1 MPSENETGTT
11 TVALLG
17 NPNVGKSTIF
27 ESLSGVRQRVG
38 NYPGVTVEKK
48 IGHVEIGDRQYTLVD
63 LPGTYSL
70 APRSLDEMVAVDVLL
85 GRRDDVAP
93 PDAILCILDAS
104 NLQRNLYLLN
114 QTLELRTPTVVALNK
129 MDVAAEQGVK
139 LDVER
144 LREHVGVP
152 IVPMQAHRNVGLD
165 QLKQALVEAAHAE
178 AETHESPFPEV
189 FQEEVASLEDELA
202 GRSPDPLPRYLVER
216 LLLDSGGYL
225 ESADLPGV
233 DEGVMIRVR
242 AARERLAAAGYPV
255 PAVEAMAR
263 YDWVAN
269 VMEGAVTTPAKYKST
284 FSDRIDKV
292 LTHRVFGY
300 VIFALLMA
308 IVFQSIFSG
317 ARPLMEGI
325 EHAVGWL
332 SDTAAGLLPEGAI
345 QSLLVHGVIAGVG
358 SVLTFLPQILI
369 LFCFIAVLE
378 DCGYMARAAYL
389 MDKPMSR
396 IGLSGKS
403 FIPLLS
409 SFACAVP
416 GIMATRVIEN
426 RRDRL
431 VTILVAPLM
440 SCSARLPVYALL
452 IAAFIPKT
460 AYLGGWIGLQGMTM
474 LALYLVGIATAVPVA
489 FVLKNTILRGETPP
503 FLMELPGYKV
513 PSLRTVLLRVVENGW
528 SFVRGAGT
536 LIVAVTV
543 VVWAAGYFPH
553 GAHVERNVRATYAEE
568 LAQLEAEIAELK
580 ARGQQP
586 SVKSA
591 NDRLVMLDQQQVELE
606 KEINN
611 VVAAS
616 YMKQSVL
623 GRAGKLIEPAV
634 RPLGWDWRI
643 GCAVVASFPAREVV
657 IGTLGVIYHLG
668 EGEDERS
675 ESLRE
680 TLQSATWPGT
690 KRPIF
695 NVPVALSIM
704 VFFALCAQ
712 CAATLATIR
721 RETNSWR
728 WPLFTFAYMTTLAY
742 LGAWATYQVG
752 ILFVS

>member
-1 MPSENETGTT
+1 MPSENETGTV

-17 NPNVGKSTIF
+17 NPNVGKSTVF
-27 ESLSGVRQRVG
+27 EALSGVRQRVG

-48 IGHVEIGDRQYTLVD
+48 IGYVEIAGQQYALVD

-70 APRSLDEMVAVDVLL
+70 APRSLDEMVTVDVLL

-93 PDAILCILDAS
+93 PDVIVCVADAS

-114 QTLELRTPTVVALNK
+114 QTLELQTPTVVVLNK
-129 MDVAAEQGVK
+129 ADVAAEQGVK
-139 LDVER
+139 LDIER
-144 LREHVGVP
+144 LRERIGVP
-152 IVPMQAHRNVGLD
+152 IVSMQAHRSVGLD
-165 QLKQALVEAAHAE
+165 QLKQVLAEAAHAE
-178 AETHESPFPEV
+178 PQTHDSPFPAI

-202 GRSPDPLPRYLVER
+202 SRTRESLPRYLVER

-225 ESADLPGV
+225 ENADLPGV
-233 DEGVMIRVR
+233 EERLMVKVQ
-242 AARERLAAAGYPV
+242 AARKRLSAAGYPV

-263 YDWVAN
+263 YDWVAD
-269 VMEGAVTTPAKYKST
+269 VLEDAVTVPERYKNTP
-284 FSDRIDKV
+284 SDRIDKV

-300 VIFALLMA
+300 VIFALLMV
-308 IVFQSIFSG
+308 IVFQAIFSG
-317 ARPLMEGI
+317 AGSVTKGI
-325 EHAVGWL
+325 EQSVGWL
-332 SDTAAGLLPEGAI
+332 SDVAAGSLPDGAI
-345 QSLLVHGVIAGVG
+345 QSLLVDGVIAGVG

-416 GIMATRVIEN
+416 GIMATRVIES

-431 VTILVAPLM
+431 VTIMVAPLM
-440 SCSARLPVYALL
+440 SCSARLIVYMLL
-452 IAAFIPKT
+452 IETVIPENLS
-460 AYLGGWIGLQGMTM
+460 ALRGLIMF
-474 LALYLVGIATAVPVA
+474 ALYLVGITTAIPVA
-489 FVLKNTILRGETPP
+489 IVLKRAVFRGQTPS
-503 FLMELPGYKV
+503 FLMELPGYKL
-513 PSLRTVLLRVVENGW
+513 PSLGTVSRRVLENGW
-528 SFVRGAGT
+528 SFVRDAGT

-553 GAHVERNVRATYAEE
+553 GEHVEREVHATYAKE
-568 LAQLEAEIAELK
+568 LSELKAEIAEFEG
-580 ARGQQP
+580 RSQQTAG
-586 SVKSA
+586 KTT
-591 NDRLVMLDQQQVELE
+591 NDRLVTLSQQRVELE

-611 VVAAS
+611 AVAAR
-616 YMKQSVL
+616 YMEQSVL

-643 GCAVVASFPAREVV
+643 GCAVIASFPAREVV

-668 EGEDERS
+668 EGQDERS
-675 ESLRE
+675 ESLRD

-690 KRPIF
+690 DRPIF

-742 LGAWATYQVG
+742 LGALVTYQVG
-752 ILFVS
+752 MLFMS

>member
-1 MPSENETGTT
+1 MPSENETGTI

-17 NPNVGKSTIF
+17 NPNVGKSTVF
-27 ESLSGVRQRVG
+27 ETLSGVRQRVG

-48 IGHVEIGDRQYTLVD
+48 IGHVELDGRQYTLVD

-70 APRSLDEMVAVDVLL
+70 APRSLDEMVTVDMLL
-85 GRRDDVAP
+85 GRRDDVAS
-93 PDAILCILDAS
+93 PDVILCILDAS

-114 QTLELRTPTVVALNK
+114 QTLELQTPTLVALNK
-129 MDVAAEQGVK
+129 MDVASEQGVK
-139 LDVER
+139 IDVAR
-144 LREHVGVP
+144 LQEQIGVT

-165 QLKQALVEAAHAE
+165 QLKQALVDAANADPK
-178 AETHESPFPEV
+178 THESPFPEV
-189 FQEEVASLEDELA
+189 FQEEVASLEEELA
-202 GRSPDPLPRYLVER
+202 GKTREPLPRYLVER
-216 LLLDSGGYL
+216 LLLDSGGYV

-233 DEGVMIRVR
+233 DQGFMVRVQT
-242 AARERLAAAGYPV
+242 ARERLSAAGYPV
-255 PAVEAMAR
+255 PAVEAMSR
-263 YDWVAN
+263 YDWVAS
-269 VMEGAVTTPAKYKST
+269 VMEGAVAVPKRYIST
-284 FSDRIDKV
+284 VSDRIDKV
-292 LTHRVFGY
+292 LTHRVLGY
-300 VIFALLMA
+300 VVFALLML

-317 ARPLMEGI
+317 ARPVMEGM
-325 EHAVGWL
+325 ERVMGWL
-332 SDTAAGLLPEGAI
+332 SDAVAGMLPDGAI
-345 QSLLVHGVIAGVG
+345 QSLLVDGVIAGVG

-369 LFCFIAVLE
+369 LFCFVAVLE

-440 SCSARLPVYALL
+440 SCSARLPVYVLL

-460 AYLGGWIGLQGMTM
+460 TVLGGWVGLQGMTM
-474 LALYLVGIATAVPVA
+474 FALYLVGIATAVPVA
-489 FVLKNTILRGETPP
+489 FVLKNTILRGETPS

-543 VVWAAGYFPH
+543 IVWAAGYFPH
-553 GAHVERNVRATYAEE
+553 GAHVEREVRASFANEVS
-568 LAQLEAEIAELK
+568 ALEAEIAELHDGE
-580 ARGQQP
+580 AEA
-586 SVKSA
+586 SDELA
-591 NDRLVMLDQQQVELE
+591 ADRLVALKQQHDELE
-606 KEINN
+606 KEIKNT
-611 VVAAS
+611 VAAS

-668 EGEDERS
+668 EGADERS

-680 TLQSATWPGT
+680 TLQSASWPGT
-690 KRPIF
+690 DRPIF

-728 WPLFTFAYMTTLAY
+728 WPLFTFAYMTALAY
-742 LGAWATYQVG
+742 LGAFVTYQVG
-752 ILFVS
+752 MLFVS

>member
-17 NPNVGKSTIF
+17 NPNVGKSTVF
-27 ESLSGVRQRVG
+27 EALSGIRQRVG
-38 NYPGVTVEKK
+38 NYPGVTVEKR
-48 IGHVEIGDRQYTLVD
+48 IGHVELDGRQYTLVD

-70 APRSLDEMVAVDVLL
+70 APRSLDEMVTVDMLL
-85 GRRDDVAP
+85 GRRDDVAS
-93 PDAILCILDAS
+93 PDVILCILDAS

-114 QTLELRTPTVVALNK
+114 QTLELQTPTLVALNK
-129 MDVAAEQGVK
+129 MDIASEQGVK
-139 LDVER
+139 IDVAR
-144 LREHVGVP
+144 LQEQIGVT
-152 IVPMQAHRNVGLD
+152 IVPMQAYRNEGLD
-165 QLKQALVEAAHAE
+165 QLKQALVDVADADPK
-178 AETHESPFPEV
+178 THESPFPEL
-189 FQEEVASLEDELA
+189 FQEEVASLEEELT
-202 GRSPDPLPRYLVER
+202 GKTREPLPRYLVER
-216 LLLDSGGYL
+216 LLLDSGGYV
-225 ESADLPGV
+225 EGADLPGV
-233 DEGVMIRVR
+233 DQGFMVRVQ
-242 AARERLAAAGYPV
+242 AARERLSAAGYPV
-255 PAVEAMAR
+255 PAVEAMSR
-263 YDWVAN
+263 YDWVAS
-269 VMEGAVTTPAKYKST
+269 VMEGAVAVPKRYIST
-284 FSDRIDKV
+284 LSDRIDKV

-300 VIFALLMA
+300 VVFAVLMLV
-308 IVFQSIFSG
+308 VFQAIFSG
-317 ARPLMEGI
+317 ARPVMEGM
-325 EHAVGWL
+325 EQVMGRL
-332 SDTAAGLLPEGAI
+332 SDSVAGMLPDGAI
-345 QSLLVHGVIAGVG
+345 QSLLVDGVIAGVG

-369 LFCFIAVLE
+369 LFCFVAVLE

-440 SCSARLPVYALL
+440 SCSARLPVYVLL

-460 AYLGGWIGLQGMTM
+460 TFLGGWVGLQGMTM
-474 LALYLVGIATAVPVA
+474 FALYLVGIATAVPVA
-489 FVLKNTILRGETPP
+489 FVLKNTILRGETPS

-543 VVWAAGYFPH
+543 IVWAAGYFPH
-553 GAHVERNVRATYAEE
+553 GPHVEREVRASFAGEVSE
-568 LAQLEAEIAELK
+568 LEAEISGLRDGEATNDKLV
-580 ARGQQP
+580 ALTQQ
-586 SVKSA
+586 
-591 NDRLVMLDQQQVELE
+591 RHELE
-606 KEINN
+606 KKINN
-611 VVAAS
+611 TVAAS
-616 YMKQSVL
+616 YMKQSIL
-623 GRAGKLIEPAV
+623 GRAGKLIEPVV

-668 EGEDERS
+668 EGADEES
-675 ESLRE
+675 ETLRE

-690 KRPIF
+690 GQPIF

-728 WPLFTFAYMTTLAY
+728 WPLFTFGYMTALAY
-742 LGAWATYQVG
+742 LGALVTYQVG
-752 ILFVS
+752 MLFVS

>member
-1 MPSENETGTT
+1 MPSEKETGTT

-17 NPNVGKSTIF
+17 NPNVGKSTVF
-27 ESLSGVRQRVG
+27 EALSGVRQRVG

-48 IGHVEIGDRQYTLVD
+48 IGHVEIDHRQYTLVD

-85 GRRDDVAP
+85 GRRDDVAR

-114 QTLELRTPTVVALNK
+114 QALDFQTPAVVALNK
-129 MDVAAEQGVK
+129 MDVAAEQGVT
-139 LDVER
+139 LNVER
-144 LREHVGVP
+144 LRERIGVP
-152 IVPMQAHRNVGLD
+152 VVPMQAHRNVGLD
-165 QLKQALVEAAHAE
+165 QLKRALAE
-178 AETHESPFPEV
+178 APHADPPTHGSPFPEV
-189 FQEEVASLEDELA
+189 FQNEVALLEDELA
-202 GRSPDPLPRYLVER
+202 GKSHERLPRYLVER

-225 ESADLPGV
+225 EKADLPGV
-233 DEGVMIRVR
+233 DAGVMVEVQ
-242 AARERLAAAGYPV
+242 AARERLSAAGYPV
-255 PAVEAMAR
+255 PAVETMVR
-263 YDWVAN
+263 YDWVAS
-269 VMEGAVTTPAKYKST
+269 VMDGAVTAPAKYQNT
-284 FSDRIDKV
+284 WSDRIDKL

-300 VIFALLMA
+300 LIFALLML

-317 ARPLMEGI
+317 AKPIMEGI
-325 EHAVGWL
+325 EQAVGWL
-332 SDTAAGLLPEGAI
+332 CDVTGGLLPEGAL
-345 QSLLVHGVIAGVG
+345 QSLVVDGVLAGVG

-416 GIMATRVIEN
+416 GIMATRVIED

-460 AYLGGWIGLQGMTM
+460 TYLGGWVDLQGMTM
-474 LALYLVGIATAVPVA
+474 FALYLVGIATAVLVA
-489 FVLKNTILRGETPP
+489 SVLKHTILRGETPS

-513 PSLRTVLLRVVENGW
+513 PSLRTVLSRVVQAGW
-528 SFVRGAGT
+528 SFVRAAGT

-543 VVWAAGYFPH
+543 IVWAAGYFPH
-553 GAHVERNVRATYAEE
+553 DERVGQEVRATYAEE
-568 LAQLEAEIAELK
+568 LAELESRIAEFGGREQRASDDSTDDGLTMLS
-580 ARGQQP
+580 QQR
-586 SVKSA
+586 K
-591 NDRLVMLDQQQVELE
+591 ELE
-606 KEINN
+606 REINSE
-611 VVAAS
+611 VAAS
-616 YMKQSVL
+616 YMEQSIL

-643 GCAVVASFPAREVV
+643 GCAVIASFPAREVV
-657 IGTLGVIYHLG
+657 IGSLGVIYHLG

-680 TLQSATWPGT
+680 TLRAATWPGT
-690 KRPIF
+690 NRPIF

-712 CAATLATIR
+712 CAATLATIH
-721 RETNSWR
+721 RETHSWR
-728 WPLFTFAYMTTLAY
+728 WPVFTFAYMTTLAY
-742 LGAWATYQVG
+742 LGALVTYQVAM
-752 ILFVS
+752 LFA